1 MKNVATES
9 AAAVAAVAA
18 GSEVAVVVLAAAS
31 GLVKSI
37 MGDVRVRVWKQNNSI
52 RGMSKLKML
61 PDRLRESRI
70 WPRFSRTLYSV
81 SNIYSAVNKT
91 NPSDVL
97 TQRGCIVKQAVI

>member
-9 AAAVAAVAA
+9 AAAVAAAAAA

-52 RGMSKLKML
+52 RGMSKLKCC
-61 PDRLRESRI
+61 RI
-70 WPRFSRTLYSV
+70 GC
-81 SNIYSAVNKT
+81 VNRAYGRDF
-91 NPSDVL
+91 NAPFIQYLVIFIVPSTKL
-97 TQRGCIVKQAVI
+97 TQAMYSHREGAL

>member
-9 AAAVAAVAA
+9 AAAVAAA

-81 SNIYSAVNKT
+81 SCNIYSAVNKT